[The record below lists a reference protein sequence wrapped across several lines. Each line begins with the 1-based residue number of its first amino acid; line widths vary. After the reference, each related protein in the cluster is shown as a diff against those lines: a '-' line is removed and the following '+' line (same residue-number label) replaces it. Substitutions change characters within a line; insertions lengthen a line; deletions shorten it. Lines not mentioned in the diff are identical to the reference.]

1 MEQPRASEFESVSA
15 FFMLTNTWSFRVLEV
30 AHGRMSCCHP
40 YSITPPIPSH
50 PHISPIQFCRSL
62 ELPPQWILYL
72 FSDSYVMDDLPT
84 SFLPTIC
91 LHPFQSSIKSM
102 EQELHCPVCDEMV
115 KQPILLPCQ
124 HSVCLLCAA
133 EVLVQRGYPPPD
145 LPSEPN
151 SPASTPNT
159 RSPRQGRRPLP
170 RTPDRLERVLRTG
183 GVRVLMWCA
192 CARVG
197 GSAGVKVFFFFSFS
211 VVLLAWGNKLLL
223 KIELWG
229 YK

>member
-1 MEQPRASEFESVSA
+1 
-15 FFMLTNTWSFRVLEV
+15 
-30 AHGRMSCCHP
+30 
-40 YSITPPIPSH
+40 
-50 PHISPIQFCRSL
+50 
-62 ELPPQWILYL
+62 
-72 FSDSYVMDDLPT
+72 MDDLPT
-84 SFLPTIC
+84 FFLPTFS
-91 LHPFQSSIKSM
+91 LHPFQSSMKSM

-183 GVRVLMWCA
+183 GVRMLM
-192 CARVG
+192 
-197 GSAGVKVFFFFSFS
+197 
-211 VVLLAWGNKLLL
+211 
-223 KIELWG
+223 
-229 YK
+229 